1 MEKLLI
7 ISALISGVFFLF
19 KLLEMKYITKE
30 WQPLKHTIRDSVYVF
45 VSGVLCLF
53 LVLNMSGSINDFMNV
68 MTNTKGG
75 DLKATQIFTDEPGF

>member
-1 MEKLLI
+1 MEKLFI
-7 ISALISGVFFLF
+7 ISALIAGIFFLF

-30 WQPLKHTIRDSVYVF
+30 WQPLKHVIRDSVYVF
-45 VSGVLCLF
+45 VSGVISLF
-53 LVLNMSGSINDFMNV
+53 LVLNMNGSVNDFMDV